1 MASTRL
7 QLLLTGNELM
17 AGQTVDSN
25 SAMIAEKLNTIGFSI
40 ARKVTLGDDFNALVE
55 EMDTLS
61 MHSDI
66 LIVNG
71 GLGPTVDDLTAAALA
86 KLAGVELCEHLEAR
100 QHLEQWCEYRRIQLN
115 QSNLKQAFLP
125 SGCTIIPN
133 PVGSAVG
140 FFLEHNHCLII
151 CTPGVPSELRGM
163 LNDTILGLITARFP
177 GHTPPLTL
185 RFQTFGLG
193 ESTLQQMI
201 IQQLPDWPEQVQ
213 LGFRAGLPQLEV
225 KLSIT
230 HPDHTDILHE
240 YRQRLYDLVGDY
252 IIGTDS
258 ITLAEAVIAQLQQ
271 QGSTL
276 TTAESCTGGL
286 VAATITEVP
295 GASSV
300 FEAGF
305 VTYSNTMKAELL
317 GVSEDTLEQFG
328 AVSEEVVVA
337 MATGAITRSKADIG
351 IAVSGIA
358 GPDGGTD
365 SKPVGT
371 VWIAWGRAGEM
382 QTKCLQ
388 FSGSRRWFQSMVSAT
403 TLDLTRRLLAGIESE
418 PRYLGQR
425 GVAKKTGS

>member
-17 AGQTVDSN
+17 AGQTIDSN
-25 SAMIAEKLNTIGFSI
+25 SAMIAEQLTTIGFRI
-40 ARKVTLGDDFNALVE
+40 DRKVTLGDDFQALVS
-55 EMDTLS
+55 EMDAMS
-61 MHSDI
+61 ASSDV

-71 GLGPTVDDLTAAALA
+71 GLGPTVDDLTAQALA
-86 KLAGVELCEHLEAR
+86 TLAGVELQENAEAR
-100 QHLEQWCEYRRIQLN
+100 QHLHNWCEQRRIALN
-115 QSNLKQAFLP
+115 DANLKQALLP
-125 SGCTIIPN
+125 AGASLIPN

-140 FFLEHNHCLII
+140 FYLQHNGCLII

-163 LNDTILGLITARFP
+163 LRDTLLTLISERFP
-177 GHTPPLTL
+177 GHTRPLTL

-193 ESTLQQMI
+193 ESSLQQLLR
-201 IQQLPDWPEQVQ
+201 QQLPDWPPEVE

-230 HPDHTDILHE
+230 DPDHTAQLHR
-240 YRQRLYDLVGDY
+240 YRDTLYELIGDY

-258 ITLAEAVIAQLQQ
+258 ITLAEAVIAQLTRQ
-271 QGSTL
+271 SKRI

-286 VAATITEVP
+286 VASALTEVA
-295 GASSV
+295 GASAA

-305 VTYSNTMKAELL
+305 VTYSNAMKSSMLGVEPELL
-317 GVSEDTLEQFG
+317 ERCG
-328 AVSEEVVVA
+328 AVSEEVVRA
-337 MATGAITRSKADIG
+337 MLTGAIERSGADLG

-358 GPDGGTD
+358 GPEGGTE

-371 VWIAWGRAGEM
+371 VWIAWGGKDNINTR
-382 QTKCLQ
+382 CLQ
-388 FSGSRRWFQSMVSAT
+388 FNGSRRWFQSMVAAT
-403 TLDLTRRLLAGIESE
+403 TLDLVRRLLLAIDGE

-425 GVAKKTGS
+425 SAGKKLL

>member
-1 MASTRL
+1 MALTRL

-25 SAMIAEKLNTIGFSI
+25 SAMIAEQLNTIGFSI
-40 ARKVTLGDDFNALVE
+40 SRKVTLGDDFDALVR
-55 EMDTLS
+55 EMDS
-61 MHSDI
+61 QSRDSEI

-86 KLAGVELCEHLEAR
+86 KLTGVELCEHAEAR
-100 QHLEQWCEYRRIQLN
+100 SHLEQWCEYRRIQLN

-125 SGCTIIPN
+125 AGCVIIPN

-140 FFLEHNHCLII
+140 FYMQHNQCLIL

-163 LNDTILGLITARFP
+163 LRDTVLGLISEHFP
-177 GHTPPLTL
+177 GHTRPRIL

-201 IQQLPDWPEQVQ
+201 IQAFPDWPEQVQ

-225 KLSIT
+225 KLSIDDPA
-230 HPDHTDILHE
+230 HSELLHQ
-240 YRQRLYDLVGDY
+240 YRDKLYGLIGDY

-258 ITLAEAVIAQLQQ
+258 TTLAESVVSQLTQQ
-271 QGSTL
+271 NATI

-286 VAATITEVP
+286 VAASLTEVP
-295 GASSV
+295 GASAV
-300 FEAGF
+300 FEAGY
-305 VTYSNTMKAELL
+305 VTYSNAMKHQLL
-317 GVSEDTLEQFG
+317 GVGTELLDRCG
-328 AVSEEVVVA
+328 AVSEEVVRA
-337 MATGAITRSKADIG
+337 MLLGALERSAADMG

-358 GPDGGTD
+358 GPDGGTE

-371 VWIAWGRAGEM
+371 VWIAWGSA
-382 QTKCLQ
+382 QNLSTKCLQ
-388 FSGSRRWFQSMVSAT
+388 FNGSRRWFQSMVTAT
-403 TLDLTRRLLAGIESE
+403 TLDLTRRLLAGIDTE

-425 GVAKKTGS
+425 SAANSK